1 MKTVKLS
8 FLIFSFLF
16 CTNAYAYLDP
26 GSISLF
32 IQGLIAGLIG
42 FIYGFRAWAN
52 KIKKFLV
59 DLFKRK

>member
-1 MKTVKLS
+1 MKKLKLY
-8 FLIFSFLF
+8 FLIFIFFISKDAF
-16 CTNAYAYLDP
+16 AYLDP

-42 FIYGFRAWAN
+42 FIYGIKAWGN